1 MAKAHWTSRYD
12 ITALTNQRQSLAERA
27 KGMLQRSG
35 LMNDVSVAGE
45 RSIKVG
51 MPEGFDD
58 TTDPMGVARRVFRED
73 KISAVARVLR
83 LRYVIEFQAS
93 DDDSYIFVNFLS

>member
-1 MAKAHWTSRYD
+1 
-12 ITALTNQRQSLAERA
+12 
-27 KGMLQRSG
+27 
-35 LMNDVSVAGE
+35 
-45 RSIKVG
+45 